1 MRRWTIGIPKVLV
14 VKSIVPLSKL
24 LLLHSAQGPKIQ
36 PAPDGRWPPFG
47 DGFFPNSLTAT
58 KLFEIQAGSLQKCAR
73 TFVVARIS
81 KFGKEIPSFEASPV
95 FLYSKSSAYS
105 QLVLV
110 IERFACMAS
119 MRLPLRPTT
128 AVPQLAD
135 HAPYLRYPI
144 HY

>member
-14 VKSIVPLSKL
+14 VKSIVPLSKF

-81 KFGKEIPSFEASPV
+81 KFRKEIPSFEASPV

-110 IERFACMAS
+110 IEPRQPRQNNFS
-119 MRLPLRPTT
+119 
-128 AVPQLAD
+128 AVIDLTFIELESQLV
-135 HAPYLRYPI
+135 RVV
-144 HY
+144 

>member
-1 MRRWTIGIPKVLV
+1 MKRCFRLAREPWLPVGQANRGPGALRPQDPIVLV
-14 VKSIVPLSKL
+14 LS
-24 LLLHSAQGPKIQ
+24 
-36 PAPDGRWPPFG
+36 PPW
-47 DGFFPNSLTAT
+47 
-58 KLFEIQAGSLQKCAR
+58 R
-73 TFVVARIS
+73 TV
-81 KFGKEIPSFEASPV
+81 
-95 FLYSKSSAYS
+95 
-105 QLVLV
+105 LVLV